1 MKLTVYNE
9 TNEALS
15 LCFLKP
21 GLSISEASLA
31 IAPRT
36 SATSAVP
43 SSSTAVRV
51 DARVPEKEKLET
63 ESVVFSNGP
72 FVTFPLK
79 LGAKWKSVRIP
90 TDSPWRIYRSKVRI
104 ASTIGMHEESHR
116 HDMLI

>member
-9 TNEALS
+9 TDEALS

-21 GLSISEASLA
+21 GSSTSEASLA

-36 SATSAVP
+36 SATSAVR

-51 DARVPEKEKLET
+51 DAQVPEKEKLET
-63 ESVVFSNGP
+63 ESVVFSSGP

-90 TDSPWRIYRSKVRI
+90 TDSPWRIYRSKVGTP
-104 ASTIGMHEESHR
+104 STFNTYKEHH
-116 HDMLI
+116 